1 MNLKPLHHLYQT
13 ISPAC
18 LLDDEEPLVAVSRL
32 ERRGKAPSGEIE
44 WVVGVAAQ
52 GGQDAPVWWSTRL
65 GAHGIEQLAN
75 QASVADSLLDG
86 TAITRDAL
94 ADCIRTR
101 WIEGHLQIRNFED
114 SQRATERQPIQLVV
128 VLAGNVPLSIEL
140 SPCDDPPLPVL
151 SILAHVIP
159 LYNKAGH
166 AETAVRSLEPRLA
179 LAQQERDK
187 LAIENGFLRE
197 EVKELKKSWR
207 DAAASGQTTKRA
219 RSEEGPSR
227 SSQPGGTS
235 QPSQRAKSGSL
246 SPQKKGRPGIDYKA
260 VMRPGT
266 KGYAGSANRVGR
278 DLGDEWEEP
287 DSDSD

>member
-52 GGQDAPVWWSTRL
+52 GGRDAPVWWSTRL
-65 GAHGIEQLAN
+65 GAHGIEQLAK
-75 QASVADSLLDG
+75 QASVADSLFRG
-86 TAITRDAL
+86 I
-94 ADCIRTR
+94 
-101 WIEGHLQIRNFED
+101 
-114 SQRATERQPIQLVV
+114 
-128 VLAGNVPLSIEL
+128 
-140 SPCDDPPLPVL
+140 
-151 SILAHVIP
+151 
-159 LYNKAGH
+159 
-166 AETAVRSLEPRLA
+166 
-179 LAQQERDK
+179 ERDK
-187 LAIENGFLRE
+187 LAIDKSFLRE

-219 RSEEGPSR
+219 CSEGPSE

-235 QPSQRAKSGSL
+235 RPSQRATSGSL
-246 SPQKKGRPGIDYKA
+246 SPQKRGRPGIDYKA